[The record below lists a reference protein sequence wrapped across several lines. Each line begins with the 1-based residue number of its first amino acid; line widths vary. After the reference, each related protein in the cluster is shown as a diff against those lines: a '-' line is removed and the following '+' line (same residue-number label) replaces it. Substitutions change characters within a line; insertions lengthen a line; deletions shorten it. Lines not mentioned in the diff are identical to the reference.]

1 MVLTGDVS
9 KNMHYLKGC
18 CGLFQYYWSKK
29 EVSDFRP
36 SKNQAEGGRA
46 TILACHLI
54 LYLVNS
60 FLGVWIKY

>member
-1 MVLTGDVS
+1 MVLTVDIN

-29 EVSDFRP
+29 EMSDFRP
-36 SKNQAEGGRA
+36 SKNQAEGGD
-46 TILACHLI
+46 TVLACHFI

-60 FLGVWIKY
+60 F